1 MIFEASGDV
10 VQPPCDA
17 IGSGEDGGMKL
28 NFWQWLGVALLI
40 LGVIWYVMRER
51 GERATTRSA
60 LPTSTPALGLAWP
73 INQRL

>member
-1 MIFEASGDV
+1 
-10 VQPPCDA
+10 
-17 IGSGEDGGMKL
+17 MKL

-40 LGVIWYVMRER
+40 LGVVWYVMRER

-73 INQRL
+73 INQTL